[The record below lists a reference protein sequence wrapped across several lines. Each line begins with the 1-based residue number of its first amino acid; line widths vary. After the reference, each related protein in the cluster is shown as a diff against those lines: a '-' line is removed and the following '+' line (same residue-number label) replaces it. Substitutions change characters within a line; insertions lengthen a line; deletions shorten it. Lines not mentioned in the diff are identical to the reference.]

1 MEELEVES
9 YFRTVIEA
17 RKKELKDVKSNIKL
31 AKTKVKIHEKEI
43 KDINESESD
52 IKLTLEGLP
61 KNEPGAYT
69 KTFVEKLDK

>member
-9 YFRTVIEA
+9 YFRTVIDA

-31 AKTKVKIHEKEI
+31 AKTKAKIYEKEI

-52 IKLTLEGLP
+52 IKLTLEELP

>member
-17 RKKELKDVKSNIKL
+17 KKKELKDVKSNIKL
-31 AKTKVKIHEKEI
+31 AKTKAKIYEKEI

-52 IKLTLEGLP
+52 IKLTLEELP
-61 KNEPGAYT
+61 KNEPGACT

>member
-17 RKKELKDVKSNIKL
+17 KKKELKDVKSNIKL
-31 AKTKVKIHEKEI
+31 AKTKAKIYEKEI

-52 IKLTLEGLP
+52 IKLTLEELP